1 MKRWIVAF
9 ALLVSLA
16 PAALAGGLY
25 AEIEGP
31 DSDGITYTAR
41 TYSCDPNVS
50 LEPWAYAEGVV
61 DGRRISY
68 LIRLKPTG
76 EYGVYRFTRTWP
88 KEGRWMIRYSL
99 GHPPAPATV
108 ATLAAN
114 GKVRE
119 NKLYFKSDGSQ
130 ECNQALRKAV
140 KHHPGDEDC

>member
-1 MKRWIVAF
+1 MRRWMMTL

-25 AEIEGP
+25 AHIEGP
-31 DSDGITYTAR
+31 DRDGLTYTAR
-41 TYSCDPNVS
+41 TFSCDPSVS

-61 DGRRISY
+61 DGKRQSW
-68 LIRLKPTG
+68 LLRLTPTG
-76 EYGVYRFTRTWP
+76 EHGVYQFARTWP
-88 KEGRWMIRYSL
+88 KDGVWMIRFML

-114 GKVRE
+114 GKVVG

-130 ECNQALRKAV
+130 ECQRALKKVAKFRDD
-140 KHHPGDEDC
+140 HC